1 MIVTGDALTV
11 LRSMPSESVH
21 CVVTSPPYWGLR
33 DYGVEGQLGLERTPA
48 EYVDKVAAIFKE
60 VHRVLRSD
68 GTLWLNLGD
77 CYATGAGNVGDRQ
90 GGGKQGEKWGTRG
103 PMTQPNRMPID
114 GLKTKDMVGIPWRVA
129 FRLQDDGWYLRSDCI
144 WSKTNPMPSSVRDRP
159 STSHEYIFLLS
170 KSEKYFYDAE
180 AVKEPAT
187 GTARHRGH
195 GVNKKIAKLP
205 TGWDTKPGTHGRI
218 HRIGREGPN
227 SRMHVNRD
235 PAHANKQPHQ
245 YCRDSRYASAIRQNP
260 SFSAAITGLVA
271 TRSLRTIWTF
281 ATQPYK
287 EAHFA
292 TYPERLVNP
301 CILAGTSEHGCCGV
315 CSRPYRRIVSVEYSN
330 VGNRTT
336 NGPRSKEQRHKE
348 FGGAGYD
355 TRFERVS
362 RTDGWQRAC
371 LCTDTLFATT
381 APIPCT
387 ILDPFAGSGTTGVVS
402 KKFGRDFIGIEIS
415 SEYAALAES
424 RIAAVSLPTEAT
436 A

>member
-1 MIVTGDALTV
+1 VIHVGDALAV
-11 LRSMPSESVH
+11 LRSMPDESIH

-33 DYGVEGQLGLERTPA
+33 DYGVEGQLGLEKTPA
-48 EYVDKVAAIFKE
+48 EYVDKISAIFKE

-77 CYATGAGNVGDRQ
+77 CYATGAGNVGNRP
-90 GGGKQGEKWGTRG
+90 GGGKQGEQWGVRG
-103 PMTQPNRMPID
+103 PMTQPNRMPIE
-114 GLKTKDMVGIPWRVA
+114 GLKSKDMVGIPWRVA

-180 AVKEPAT
+180 AVKEP
-187 GTARHRGH
+187 
-195 GVNKKIAKLP
+195 
-205 TGWDTKPGTHGRI
+205 
-218 HRIGREGPN
+218 
-227 SRMHVNRD
+227 
-235 PAHANKQPHQ
+235 
-245 YCRDSRYASAIRQNP
+245 
-260 SFSAAITGLVA
+260 
-271 TRSLRTIWTF
+271 TRPLRTIWTF

-292 TYPERLVNP
+292 TYPEKLVRP
-301 CILAGTSEHGCCGV
+301 CILAGTSGHGCCGV
-315 CSRPYRRIVSVEYSN
+315 CARPYERTIAVEYSN

-362 RTDGWQRAC
+362 HTTGWRKT
-371 LCTDTLFATT
+371 CTCVDTLFSTI
-381 APIPCT
+381 APIPAT
-387 ILDPFAGSGTTGVVS
+387 VLDPFSGSGTTGVVA
-402 KKFGRDFIGIEIS
+402 KKLGRDFIGIELS
-415 SEYAALAES
+415 AEYSALAEA
-424 RIAAVSLPTEAT
+424 RIAAAIPTEAP